1 MTRKILIIGGN
12 RFFGRRLTQKLIEN
26 GDAVTLLNRGQHQ
39 DDFGSA
45 VQRIVCDRKNS
56 DLLSAKINGQDWDI
70 VYDQV
75 CYDAHEAKA
84 ACDIFT
90 GKTNRYIFTSS
101 QSVYESGQNLAEISY
116 QPQFHQ
122 FTEIKTKEEDY
133 SEAKRQC
140 EAVFFEKHCAL
151 SVCAVRFPIVIG
163 PDDYTERLK
172 FHVQHVREGRTMAVP
187 NLNAKIS
194 FIHSA
199 DAAEG
204 LFLLGKIN
212 YAGPLNMASL
222 EPVEVGF
229 VIQEIEEKMG
239 KKAIIDSK
247 GDPSPYGIKN
257 DWFMNIQQARSMGFK
272 PRPVHDWLRE
282 VIGEI

>member
-1 MTRKILIIGGN
+1 
-12 RFFGRRLTQKLIEN
+12 
-26 GDAVTLLNRGQHQ
+26 
-39 DDFGSA
+39 
-45 VQRIVCDRKNS
+45 
-56 DLLSAKINGQDWDI
+56 
-70 VYDQV
+70 
-75 CYDAHEAKA
+75 
-84 ACDIFT
+84 
-90 GKTNRYIFTSS
+90 
-101 QSVYESGQNLAEISY
+101 
-116 QPQFHQ
+116 
-122 FTEIKTKEEDY
+122 
-133 SEAKRQC
+133 
-140 EAVFFEKHCAL
+140 
-151 SVCAVRFPIVIG
+151 
-163 PDDYTERLK
+163 
-172 FHVQHVREGRTMAVP
+172 MAVP
-187 NLNAKIS
+187 NLNARIS
-194 FIHSA
+194 LIHSA

-272 PRPVHDWLRE
+272 PRPIHDWLKE